1 MQISRTD
8 LKNKER
14 RYEQLATSIPTTT
27 QFNALLTR
35 LCLMLATCA
44 CMTFTAVS
52 ASAQLADNQ
61 TNGFG
66 NNRLATLTYLQ
77 NFDCVDQPRLGS
89 PSYLSE
95 AMLCIKG

>member
-1 MQISRTD
+1 
-8 LKNKER
+8 
-14 RYEQLATSIPTTT
+14 
-27 QFNALLTR
+27 
-35 LCLMLATCA
+35 
-44 CMTFTAVS
+44 MTFTAVS